1 MQGRQVLHYKHMDY
15 ILIRTIAILIT
26 SYLTGVGVPMAFAL
40 QTGITALLVALLL
53 AVINHT
59 IKPAISIMTLPI
71 NILTLGLFSLF
82 VNGLMILLAAAIVPG
97 FVIPSL
103 VMAIWFSVVL
113 AITNWLL
120 SIFERD
126 Y

>member
-1 MQGRQVLHYKHMDY
+1 MDY
-15 ILIRTIAILIT
+15 ILIRTVAILIT
-26 SYLTGVGVPMAFAL
+26 SYLTGVGVPVAFAL

-120 SIFERD
+120 SIFDRQ